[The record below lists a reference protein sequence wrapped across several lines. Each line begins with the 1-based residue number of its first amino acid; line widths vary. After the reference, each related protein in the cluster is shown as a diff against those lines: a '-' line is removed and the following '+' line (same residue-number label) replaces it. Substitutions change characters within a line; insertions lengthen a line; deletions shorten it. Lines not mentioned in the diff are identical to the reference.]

1 MSDSPSPSGLSV
13 DGLRRLARARLA
25 AEPAADALS
34 SLLAR
39 RGDHALDGLTI
50 DPQTVAAARPAAV
63 LAPIV
68 PRPEGLTMLL
78 TLRAAHL
85 RSHSGQVAF
94 PGGKI
99 DAGETPGET
108 ALREA
113 REEIGLAPDL
123 VEPLGWLDPYLTG
136 TGYRVTA
143 LVALVDPAFKPKL
156 NPDEVADVFETPFA
170 FLMDAANHRLEERQW
185 RGRTRK
191 FYAMPYGERYIWG
204 VTAGILRNLYE
215 RLFT

>member
-1 MSDSPSPSGLSV
+1 MSDSPSPSALTV

-25 AEPAADALS
+25 AEPAADAYS

-63 LAPIV
+63 LAPII
-68 PRPEGLTMLL
+68 PRPEGLTVLL
-78 TLRAAHL
+78 TLRAARL

-99 DAGETPGET
+99 DAGETPAET

-113 REEIGLAPDL
+113 REEIGLPPDL

-136 TGYRVTA
+136 TGFRVTA
-143 LVALVDPAFKPKL
+143 MVALIDPAFAPTL
-156 NPDEVADVFETPFA
+156 NPDEVADAFETPFA

>member
-1 MSDSPSPSGLSV
+1 
-13 DGLRRLARARLA
+13 
-25 AEPAADALS
+25 
-34 SLLAR
+34 
-39 RGDHALDGLTI
+39 
-50 DPQTVAAARPAAV
+50 
-63 LAPIV
+63 
-68 PRPEGLTMLL
+68 MLL

-99 DAGETPGET
+99 DRGETPAET

-113 REEIGLAPDL
+113 EEEIGLAPGL

-136 TGYRVTA
+136 TGFRVA
-143 LVALVDPAFKPKL
+143 PLVALIDPAFAPRL
-156 NPDEVADVFETPFA
+156 NPDEVADAFETPFA
-170 FLMDAANHRLEERQW
+170 FLMDAANHRLQERQW